1 MDIINYFSEN
11 VTALLLIPLLI
22 FFARIFDVSLGTIR
36 IILVSKGYRTVAS
49 LFGFFE
55 ALIWVTAA
63 SQVMQ
68 NLNSFFY
75 YVVWAFGFAMGT
87 YVGVIFE
94 QKLSLGQ
101 VIVRV
106 ITNKDASDLVADLR
120 ERKYHLTSVNAEGLH
135 GPVTLIFMVL
145 KRIDMKEVIGTI
157 KDFNPNAFYS
167 VEDVRSVSGSYFKKN
182 TVVETP
188 RRFFNLEKFTLNRK

>member
-106 ITNKDASDLVADLR
+106 ITNKDASDLVADLK

>member
-145 KRIDMKEVIGTI
+145 KRVDMKEVIGTI